1 VPTERPL
8 VIGYM
13 GRLEEAKGIA
23 ELIKTFR
30 QVLAGSPRDM
40 VLHIAGTG
48 EPGYVAQLKE
58 LASDLPVRFLG
69 TVAPPA
75 FYDAID
81 LTVVPSMWNE
91 PLARVITESFS
102 HGVPV
107 VASIM
112 GGAPELVVTGRTG
125 WLFDTEETDAFATT
139 LKRAIEETAESRYE
153 RLSAQCLADSQR
165 FLPDRVLDSY
175 VSALHSALFAPI

>member
-1 VPTERPL
+1 
-8 VIGYM
+8 M
-13 GRLEEAKGIA
+13 GRLEEAKGIS

-30 QVLAGSPRDM
+30 QVLAGSPRELL
-40 VLHIAGTG
+40 LHIAGTG
-48 EPGYVAQLKE
+48 EAGYVAQLKE

-69 TVAPPA
+69 TVAPPS

-107 VASIM
+107 LASIM

-125 WLFDTEETDAFATT
+125 WLFDAEEPDAFATT

-153 RLSAQCLADSQR
+153 RLSAQCLTDSQR

-175 VSALHSALFAPI
+175 VSALHSTLYTPI